1 MSDTQ
6 IVMNFEFLP
15 NEILIECFE
24 YLNAFEIFYSLD
36 GLNDRFT
43 QLILTIPLYLNFQ
56 HVRKS
61 TFDQFCTQM
70 KLHPEIKNQIYSL
83 HLSDEDSCGQ
93 TEVFLSLFSINEF
106 LHLRS
111 LTLVHLAD
119 SNIEKLKTKLP
130 LLSELRT
137 FHIIQPGNREMELL
151 PVVPMTKLRILS
163 IPQLSPFLTRDN
175 QMLSIR
181 SLTVS
186 TCSLVDLIKILK
198 YIPMLKYLQIQLS
211 YTRSGPKTVA
221 EHVDDYKS
229 VSI

>member
-1 MSDTQ
+1 
-6 IVMNFEFLP
+6 
-15 NEILIECFE
+15 
-24 YLNAFEIFYSLD
+24 
-36 GLNDRFT
+36 
-43 QLILTIPLYLNFQ
+43 
-56 HVRKS
+56 
-61 TFDQFCTQM
+61 M
-70 KLHPEIKNQIYSL
+70 KLHPDIKNQIYSL
-83 HLSDEDSCGQ
+83 HLSDEHTCGQ

-111 LTLVHLAD
+111 LTLDHLRD
-119 SNIEKLKTKLP
+119 CNIEKLKTMLSF
-130 LLSELRT
+130 LSELHS
-137 FHIIQPGNREMELL
+137 FHTMQPGNHEMELL